1 MLKSKIGSLVPISE
15 HKTLFRRAKYF
26 EKCSLSLSMSILCTI
41 VLDKIRNKGYLKNIF
56 KFLNMQFT
64 SEQSDLHVLFLFLN
78 FELKWKDLR
87 F

>member
-15 HKTLFRRAKYF
+15 HITILFRRAKYF
-26 EKCSLSLSMSILCTI
+26 EKCSLSLSMSILLCTI

-64 SEQSDLHVLFLFLN
+64 SEQSDHQVLFLFLN
-78 FELKWKDLR
+78 FVLK
-87 F
+87 